1 MNIRNKKNKSSKK
14 VIITLVLLLLVIGAG
29 VGAYIILNQ
38 NDSNSAQEDKKQENE
53 KNKSNTGEETRDS
66 GNASTD
72 SSVEHESEK
81 EITPGYEGENPNLND
96 SLTGSINYTGVAGNN
111 LIIRTTINQT
121 LSSGSCEIS
130 LTNGST
136 TVTRT
141 SGIIPNPSSSS
152 CEGFDIPTSELGSGN
167 WEITI
172 KITSGDKSGVLKGT
186 AKI

>member
-1 MNIRNKKNKSSKK
+1 MNIKNKQNKSSKK
-14 VIITLVLLLLVIGAG
+14 VIITLVLLLLVIGTS

-38 NDSNSAQEDKKQENE
+38 NDSNSAQEDKKNGTEKDKNSNSN
-53 KNKSNTGEETRDS
+53 KNKNDEYNSN
-66 GNASTD
+66 NNP
-72 SSVEHESEK
+72 VEHESEK

-121 LSSGSCEIS
+121 ISSGSCEIS

-172 KITSGDKSGVLKGT
+172 KITSNDKSGVLKGT